1 MDLLTEPKTMYVAD
15 GTKKSLNSLSQK
27 FLMMFLV
34 AQPQI
39 LNLDLCA
46 RVLIGDAVVD
56 HSDLGKFKSK
66 LKFGILDDALL
77 SASEHFLIFDHSF
90 V

>member
-1 MDLLTEPKTMYVAD
+1 MYIVSVDRTLGNVYIAD

-34 AQPQI
+34 AQPQV

-66 LKFGILDDALL
+66 LNILNGGCILL
-77 SASEHFLIFDHSF
+77 GK
-90 V
+90 